1 MPFVID
7 QVVEDHG
14 PIYAGLLR
22 LHEVLELTKL
32 RKTKMYELI
41 QAGLAP
47 APIKYPAVNGAIK
60 PNSTS
65 YWLKSEWMQWLEDR
79 AAARDARLRELAR
92 AGLHGIWSAGRALP
106 DESRNA
112 IGGRP

>member
-7 QVVEDHG
+7 QAVEDHG

-22 LHEVLELTKL
+22 LPEVLELTKL
-32 RKTKMYELI
+32 RKTKLYELI

-60 PNSTS
+60 RNSTS
-65 YWLKSEWMQWLEDR
+65 YWLKSEWMQWLEDQ
-79 AAARDARLRELAR
+79 AAERDAQLYKLAQ
-92 AGLHGIWSAGRALP
+92 AGLHGIWAAGRPLQE
-106 DESRNA
+106 ESRKPSGDRA
-112 IGGRP
+112 